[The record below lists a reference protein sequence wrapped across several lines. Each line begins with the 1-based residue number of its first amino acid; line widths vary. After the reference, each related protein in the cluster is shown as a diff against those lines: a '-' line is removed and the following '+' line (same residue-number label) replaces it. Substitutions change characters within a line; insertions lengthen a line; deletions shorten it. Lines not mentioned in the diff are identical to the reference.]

1 MTNSHIPR
9 KQFSIEVGGKTL
21 SIEISPIADQT
32 NAAALVRYC
41 GTAILVTAV
50 MPMGEVGLDY
60 LPLRVDYE
68 ERFYAAGKI
77 LGSRFVRR
85 EGRPSEDAILA
96 GRLVDRVLRP
106 LFDYRIRREIQVVV
120 TVLAID
126 EENDP
131 DFVGLIGAST
141 ALGIS
146 DIPWNGPVGGVR
158 IAKIGSEFVVNPT
171 NSALK
176 DPSCSFETF
185 AAGPAGHISMIE
197 LGGNEASE
205 EDILKAFEVAQR
217 ENDRLIEFQKDIVKQ
232 IGKPKADVKLY
243 EPAPELRAAVEAF
256 LLASS
261 PTSRSETPK
270 LEEAVYQPDK
280 KEQYARMHQLKSDL
294 FVHLET
300 AVEKPD
306 LKAAEFVFEEM
317 VDALVH
323 KNILESGRRPDGRDV
338 TKIRNLSAEVGLFE
352 RTHGSALFIRGNTQA
367 LAVTTLAAPGQ
378 EQTIESMETIGK
390 RRFMLHYNFPSYSV
404 GEVGPFRSPGR
415 REIGHGA
422 LAEKA
427 LRPLIPSSAD
437 FPYAVRVV
445 SEILSSNGSSS
456 MATVCATTLSLMD
469 AGVPL
474 RKPAAGIAMGLMS
487 NADGS
492 QFKVLTDL
500 QGPEDFYGDMDFKVA
515 GTADGVN
522 AIQLDVKVHGLTM
535 EIIKQTLKQAKDARL
550 EILKFMEGIIAA
562 PRPALSKYVPTIVSL
577 AINPEKI
584 GLLIGPGGKMINGLI
599 KKYELASIDVEDDG
613 SVFVAADKPEKAHA
627 AVAEIRGLTKEYRI
641 GEIVEGPVVKILD
654 FGAIIDLG
662 GGKDA
667 MIHVSELKQ
676 GFVKQV
682 TDVLHMGDVVKA
694 KIINVDL
701 DGHIRLSLKQ
711 MNGGGA

>member
-1 MTNSHIPR
+1 MSIPK
-9 KQFSIEVGGKTL
+9 KQFSTEVGGKTL
-21 SIEISPIADQT
+21 AIEISPIAEQA
-32 NAAALVRYC
+32 NASALVRYG

-50 MPMGEVGLDY
+50 MPPGEVGMDY

-77 LGSRFVRR
+77 LGSRFIRR

-106 LFDYRIRREIQVVV
+106 LFDHRIRREIQVVV

-158 IAKIGSEFVVNPT
+158 VAKIGGDLVMNPN

-176 DPSCSFETF
+176 DAGFETF
-185 AAGPAGHISMIE
+185 VAGPAGHISMVE
-197 LGGNEASE
+197 LGGNEAPE
-205 EDILKAFEVAQR
+205 EEILKAFEVAQR

-232 IGKPKADVKLY
+232 IGKPKAAVKLY

-256 LLASS
+256 L
-261 PTSRSETPK
+261 TPR
-270 LEEAVYQPDK
+270 LEEAVYQSSK
-280 KEQYARMHQLKSDL
+280 IEQVVRIHALKAEL
-294 FVHLET
+294 FAHIET
-300 AVEKPD
+300 AVEKAD

-317 VDALVH
+317 VDVLVH
-323 KNILESGRRPDGRDV
+323 KNILEHGRRPDGRDV
-338 TKIRNLSAEVGLFE
+338 AKIRDLSAEVGLFE
-352 RTHGSALFIRGNTQA
+352 RTHGSALFVRGNTQA
-367 LAVTTLAAPGQ
+367 LAVVTLAAPGA

-427 LRPLIPSSAD
+427 LHPLIPSSAD
-437 FPYAVRVV
+437 FPYAIRVV

-456 MATVCATTLSLMD
+456 MATVCASALALMD

-474 RKPAAGIAMGLMS
+474 KKPAAGIAMGLMLEAQTDADRTRT
-487 NADGS
+487 NAEPAK
-492 QFKVLTDL
+492 FKILTDL

-522 AIQLDVKVHGLTM
+522 AIQLDVKVHGLTID
-535 EIIKQTLKQAKDARL
+535 IIRQTFRQAKDARL
-550 EILKFMEGIIAA
+550 EILKFMQGIIAA

-577 AINPEKI
+577 TINPEKI

-599 KKYELASIDVEDDG
+599 KRYELASIDVEDDG
-613 SVFVAADKPEKAHA
+613 SVFVAADTPEKAHA
-627 AVAEIRGLTKEYRI
+627 AVAEIRGLTKEYKI

-682 TDVLHMGDVVKA
+682 TDVLHVGDVVKA

-701 DGHIRLSLKQ
+701 DGHVRLSLKQ
-711 MNGGGA
+711 MTE